1 MTVLPIIVENTMKHQ
16 KIPNF
21 DDIVDKHLSFGI
33 AGRDIKNDKVILE
46 RNLELSNEMK
56 DDMIYGLRI
65 YPIKNVTGV
74 CKGYIVS
81 ISVLALLQVL
91 LPWFLCWYFIF

>member
-74 CKGYIVS
+74 CKGYMVS

-91 LPWFLCWYFIF
+91 LPWFLC

>member
-21 DDIVDKHLSFGI
+21 DDMVDEHLSFGI

-56 DDMIYGLRI
+56 NDMIYGLRI

-74 CKGYIVS
+74 CKGYMAS
-81 ISVLALLQVL
+81 ISILALLQVL
-91 LPWFLCWYFIF
+91 LPWFIC

>member
-91 LPWFLCWYFIF
+91 LPWFLC